1 MVDILYDIGEWVI
14 RLVMVPIVARQH
26 RPMTAVAWLGFIFFI
41 PWVGLGIYLLFGAY
55 NLQRD
60 VSRHALLFIEDWY
73 FATHTLPEGAHL
85 FPPAEATG
93 EMLIQTVP
101 DGPTYPTDAIQHM
114 LVEAIYMAKH
124 RLILTSPYFVPDE
137 PLRLALR
144 LAALR
149 GADVHIIIPKRSDRL
164 SADLAARAFFQ
175 DLLDV
180 GIHIHLHQRGVLH
193 AKSMSVD
200 DAIAMVGTANFDL
213 RSLYLNYELA
223 LFFYSN
229 DIASTLQRLQMR
241 YIEESLAVDRTTWDQ
256 RPLFRQLT
264 EHTLKLLSPLL

>member
-1 MVDILYDIGEWVI
+1 MPICP
-14 RLVMVPIVARQH
+14 VPCYAS
-26 RPMTAVAWLGFIFFI
+26 L
-41 PWVGLGIYLLFGAY
+41 
-55 NLQRD
+55 
-60 VSRHALLFIEDWY
+60 
-73 FATHTLPEGAHL
+73 
-85 FPPAEATG
+85 
-93 EMLIQTVP
+93 
-101 DGPTYPTDAIQHM
+101 
-114 LVEAIYMAKH
+114 
-124 RLILTSPYFVPDE
+124 

-229 DIASTLQRLQMR
+229 DIASTLQRL
-241 YIEESLAVDRTTWDQ
+241 
-256 RPLFRQLT
+256 
-264 EHTLKLLSPLL
+264 